1 MTQPYSIVLPVL
13 REHSDSPPLALEIKD
28 GWSIAL
34 SAYTPEEYFRAH
46 PEAQY
51 WMTGRA
57 DGVTFHSRINPT
69 LDRFFS
75 LEEIREAA
83 SDFRFDHHR
92 SLMRHLF
99 KMWD

>member
-1 MTQPYSIVLPVL
+1 MTQPYSIVLPL
-13 REHSDSPPLALEIKD
+13 REHSDSPPLELELKD
-28 GWSIAL
+28 GCSIAL

-75 LEEIREAA
+75 LEEIREVAP
-83 SDFRFDHHR
+83 DFMLSPHR
-92 SLMRHLF
+92 TLKQHLF